1 LGRGA
6 AAVTTALS
14 LGHGN
19 PLTEEVPHLRVESVE
34 LVQVEDLGLYIEGQR
49 RLQEAWARHQ
59 MS

>member
-1 LGRGA
+1 LGQGA

-19 PLTEEVPHLRVESVE
+19 PLTEEGAQLRVE
-34 LVQVEDLGLYIEGQR
+34 DLEPYIQGRR
-49 RLQEAWARHQ
+49 RLQEAWARHH